1 MQKRLYLDSVTIIYL
16 LENTAKKPAVLSVL
30 SNYPNY
36 TICSSAL
43 ALMECLVKPL
53 QNNNQLLVAAYNSY
67 FQTLLRIPSHLEVF
81 RRAATIRALTNLR
94 TPDAL
99 HLAYA
104 STGRC
109 EVILT
114 GDQQLAT
121 VWNQKRPLPFPISAV
136 LV

>member
-1 MQKRLYLDSVTIIYL
+1 
-16 LENTAKKPAVLSVL
+16 
-30 SNYPNY
+30 
-36 TICSSAL
+36 
-43 ALMECLVKPL
+43 MECLVKPL
-53 QNNNQLLVAAYNSY
+53 QSNNQLLVAAYDAY
-67 FQTLLRIPSHLEVF
+67 FQTLLLIPSYLGVF
-81 RRAATIRALTNLR
+81 RRAATIRASTKLR

-121 VWNQKRPLPFPISAV
+121 EWNQKRPLPFPISAV

>member
-1 MQKRLYLDSVTIIYL
+1 MEKRIYLDSNAIIYPV
-16 LENTAKKPAVLSVL
+16 ENTIKKPSVL
-30 SNYPNY
+30 SALAQYPGY
-36 TICSSAL
+36 TLCSSAL

-53 QNNNQLLVAAYNSY
+53 QSNNQLLAATYDAY
-67 FQTLLRIPSHLEVF
+67 FQTLLLIPSHLGVF
-81 RRAATIRALTNLR
+81 RRAARIRALTNLR

-109 EVILT
+109 EVIIT
-114 GDQQLAT
+114 GDQKLAT
-121 VWNQKRPLPFPISAV
+121 VWNQKRSLPFPTSAV

>member
-1 MQKRLYLDSVTIIYL
+1 MQKRIYLDSVTIIYL

-30 SNYPNY
+30 
-36 TICSSAL
+36 
-43 ALMECLVKPL
+43 
-53 QNNNQLLVAAYNSY
+53 
-67 FQTLLRIPSHLEVF
+67 
-81 RRAATIRALTNLR
+81 R

-109 EVILT
+109 EVILA

-121 VWNQKRPLPFPISAV
+121 EWNQKRPLPFPISAV

>member
-1 MQKRLYLDSVTIIYL
+1 MQKRIYLDSVTIIYL

-30 SNYPNY
+30 SKYPNH

-53 QNNNQLLVAAYNSY
+53 QNNNQLLVAAYDSY
-67 FQTLLRIPSHLEVF
+67 FQTLLRIPSHPQVF
-81 RRAATIRALTNLR
+81 RRAATIRASTNLR

-109 EVILT
+109 EVIIT

-121 VWNQKRPLPFPISAV
+121 EWNQKRFLPFPTSAV

>member
-1 MQKRLYLDSVTIIYL
+1 MQKRIYLDSVTIIYL

-30 SNYPNY
+30 SKYPNH
-36 TICSSAL
+36 TICSSDL

-53 QNNNQLLVAAYNSY
+53 QNNNQLLVAAYDSY
-67 FQTLLRIPSHLEVF
+67 FQTLLRIPSHPQVF
-81 RRAATIRALTNLR
+81 RCAATIRASTKLR

-109 EVILT
+109 EVIIT
-114 GDQQLAT
+114 GDQKLAT
-121 VWNQKRPLPFPISAV
+121 VWNQKRPLPFPTSAV

>member
-1 MQKRLYLDSVTIIYL
+1 MQKRTHLDSVTIIYL

-30 SNYPNY
+30 SKYPNH

-53 QNNNQLLVAAYNSY
+53 QNNNQLLVAAYDSY
-67 FQTLLRIPSHLEVF
+67 FQTLLRIPSHPQVF
-81 RRAATIRALTNLR
+81 RRAATIRASTKLR

-109 EVILT
+109 EVIIT
-114 GDQQLAT
+114 GDQKLAT
-121 VWNQKRPLPFPISAV
+121 VWNQKRSLPFPTSAV

>member
-1 MQKRLYLDSVTIIYL
+1 MQKRIYLDSVTIIYL

-30 SNYPNY
+30 SKYPNH

-53 QNNNQLLVAAYNSY
+53 QNNNQLLVAAYDSY
-67 FQTLLRIPSHLEVF
+67 FQTLLRIPSHPQVF
-81 RRAATIRALTNLR
+81 RRAAEIRALTNLR

-109 EVILT
+109 ELIIT
-114 GDQQLAT
+114 GDQKLAT

>member
-1 MQKRLYLDSVTIIYL
+1 MQKRIYLDSVTIIYL

-30 SNYPNY
+30 SKYPNH

-53 QNNNQLLVAAYNSY
+53 QNNNQLLVAAYDSY
-67 FQTLLRIPSHLEVF
+67 FQTLLRIPSHPQVF
-81 RRAATIRALTNLR
+81 RRAADNQGGEPAQMHST
-94 TPDAL
+94 L
-99 HLAYA
+99 HM

-109 EVILT
+109 ELIIT
-114 GDQQLAT
+114 GDQKLAT